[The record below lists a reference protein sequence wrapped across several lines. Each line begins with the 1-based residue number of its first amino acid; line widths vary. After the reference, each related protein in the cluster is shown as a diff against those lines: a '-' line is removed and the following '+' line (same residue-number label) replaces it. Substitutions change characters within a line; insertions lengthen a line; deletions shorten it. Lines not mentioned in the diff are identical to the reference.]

1 MDGWIDQLNSF
12 AHGTVSHDVVVVLG
26 CKIQSPEQLCVVDI
40 LPVGISKRGS
50 NFCWSLRCYLRWM
63 LFGSI
68 LAGCQIPGSEGLF
81 EIRVLILMNADDT
94 ISWNTPAGNG
104 RQGNIYVLLWSSAIA
119 SALVALALGTHSSST
134 FQIPTVLSSLLSWHR
149 NTHDSDF
156 GLIRTSGISTEASAK
171 HIPLNSIN
179 EPPKAFTALKEYSRL
194 NFLPPTSLVEA
205 APSNRESQRRRRDMT
220 GGVM

>member
-1 MDGWIDQLNSF
+1 M
-12 AHGTVSHDVVVVLG
+12 
-26 CKIQSPEQLCVVDI
+26 
-40 LPVGISKRGS
+40 
-50 NFCWSLRCYLRWM
+50 RWT

-94 ISWNTPAGNG
+94 ISWNTGNG

-149 NTHDSDF
+149 NTHNSDF
-156 GLIRTSGISTEASAK
+156 GLIRTSGIATEPSAK

-179 EPPKAFTALKEYSRL
+179 EPPKAFTALKEYSRVT
-194 NFLPPTSLVEA
+194 FLPPTSLVEA
-205 APSNRESQRRRRDMT
+205 ATSNRESQRRQRDMT